1 MPNSR
6 RDEAIANAIA
16 RQNQLDEIN
25 NHKNAMLRNTMQT
38 NSNDSN
44 RNVISKRVANPNS
57 MENIAEAIAINAQ
70 NKTSED
76 AWGEWK
82 KQRDQEKLMQAIAFG
97 AIAYYLFK

>member
-6 RDEAIANAIA
+6 RDEAIANALA
-16 RQNQLDEIN
+16 RQNQLDEIT

-38 NSNDSN
+38 DSSDSN
-44 RNVISKRVANPNS
+44 SGIISKRVSNPNS
-57 MENIAEAIAINAQ
+57 MENVAEAIAINAQ
-70 NKTSED
+70 NKTSQD

-82 KQRDQEKLMQAIAFG
+82 TQRDQEKLIQAIAFG